1 MISKKVWIYG
11 RTALADE
18 EALKRQERTLLAFSK
33 DEGFQVVGITM
44 ETASGNADFSE
55 REGLNEVSEAA
66 KRKAMDFILVTE
78 SFRLFR
84 DNSKLL
90 DYQGQLKEWGIGVI
104 VWRDWNRK
112 KNINLGKLVDFYQE
126 LLKNYEQEQ
135 NGEDYLVKEEL

>member
-1 MISKKVWIYG
+1 MIPKKVWIYG

-18 EALKRQERTLLAFSK
+18 EALKRQERILLAFSK

-55 REGLNEVSEAA
+55 REGLKEVSEAA

-78 SFRLFR
+78 LFRLFR

-90 DYQGQLKEWGIGVI
+90 DYQSLLKEWGIGVI
-104 VWRDWNRK
+104 AWCDRNR
-112 KNINLGKLVDFYQE
+112 KNINLGKLVDFFQE

-135 NGEDYLVKEEL
+135 NGEDCLVKEES